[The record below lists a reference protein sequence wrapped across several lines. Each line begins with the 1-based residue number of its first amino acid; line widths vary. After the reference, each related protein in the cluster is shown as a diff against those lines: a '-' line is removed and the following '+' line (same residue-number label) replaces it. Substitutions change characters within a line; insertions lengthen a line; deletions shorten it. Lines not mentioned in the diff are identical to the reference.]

1 MLGFLKFPS
10 AKPVVRNAN
19 LTFKWASIVFL
30 IAFIAVTASFVEMLD
45 FDAARQLP
53 ERAPAIVPPEVNT
66 SRCKATP

>member
-10 AKPVVRNAN
+10 AKLVVRSAD
-19 LTFKWASIVFL
+19 LTFKWASIVF
-30 IAFIAVTASFVEMLD
+30 FNRVYRCNGSFVEMLD
-45 FDAARQLP
+45 FDAERQLP